1 MDYCFPSDTTIEF
14 NLNIPN
20 GADAQCAHNRSG
32 LLCGAC
38 SSGLSLSIGSS
49 RCMKCHKF
57 WPEILVIIIISNLL
71 VGFILVASLLML
83 NLTVAVGT
91 LNGLIFYANIV
102 TANKCKFFPSAS
114 FVTVFVSW
122 FNLELGIDS
131 CLFDGMDFYWKT
143 WIQLLFP
150 AYILLLVVLMI
161 VICECSVKFA
171 QLVGKRN
178 PVATLDTLILLC
190 YVKFLR
196 TIIIVFSFATLD
208 YPDGSHLVVWWPDA
222 TVGYLSGKHVV
233 LWIVAAIIFLVG
245 LFYTILL
252 LLWQWLLYYQHK
264 FVFKWI
270 QSQRLRMFV
279 EPYHAPY
286 AFKHRYWTGLLLL
299 LRVTAYV
306 ISATDHADVSGDR
319 GITLLAIGIIAIVLL
334 ILVSCRPYKS
344 WQIEVLEIIC
354 YANIAG
360 LSLGTFYTSQVG
372 KGQDVVSYI
381 SGTTNL
387 ILFLIILTYHVVT
400 QLFFKTQLGQT
411 LKVRFTQQFND
422 PENDE
427 QVDLVTTQDS
437 VEGKP
442 ATYSEVDPPPRKD
455 AMPLSHLA
463 NLRSRRN
470 TTNSVSES
478 ANNYEQNE
486 LKPIE
491 QELNSSTP
499 YILMK

>member
-1 MDYCFPSDTTIEF
+1 MY
-14 NLNIPN
+14 
-20 GADAQCAHNRSG
+20 SG
-32 LLCGAC
+32 
-38 SSGLSLSIGSS
+38 SLSLDAKLI
-49 RCMKCHKF
+49 
-57 WPEILVIIIISNLL
+57 
-71 VGFILVASLLML
+71 
-83 NLTVAVGT
+83 TVAVGT

-102 TANKCKFFPSAS
+102 AANKCKFFPSAS
-114 FVTVFVSW
+114 FLTVFVSW

-131 CLFDGMDFYWKT
+131 GLFDGMDFYWKT

-150 AYILLLVVLMI
+150 AYILLLVVLVI

-208 YPDGSHLVVWWPDA
+208 YPDSSHRVVWWPDA

-299 LRVTAYV
+299 L
-306 ISATDHADVSGDR
+306 
-319 GITLLAIGIIAIVLL
+319 
-334 ILVSCRPYKS
+334 
-344 WQIEVLEIIC
+344 
-354 YANIAG
+354 
-360 LSLGTFYTSQVG
+360 
-372 KGQDVVSYI
+372 
-381 SGTTNL
+381 
-387 ILFLIILTYHVVT
+387 
-400 QLFFKTQLGQT
+400 
-411 LKVRFTQQFND
+411 
-422 PENDE
+422 
-427 QVDLVTTQDS
+427 
-437 VEGKP
+437 
-442 ATYSEVDPPPRKD
+442 
-455 AMPLSHLA
+455 
-463 NLRSRRN
+463 
-470 TTNSVSES
+470 
-478 ANNYEQNE
+478 
-486 LKPIE
+486 
-491 QELNSSTP
+491 
-499 YILMK
+499 